1 VSRAAHNA
9 NVPQQSALPGRKA
22 HHISLRMT
30 AAAAPAE
37 VSPNARQI
45 AARRSI
51 AIWLFAVAGLIALM
65 VVVGGL
71 TRLTDSGLS
80 ITSWKPIHGALPP
93 LSVAEWQEEFDA
105 YRQIPQYQQI
115 NKGMSLDE
123 FKAIFW
129 WEWSHRNLGRLIGF
143 AFLVPFLIFLARGQ
157 IERAL
162 IPRLLAL
169 FVLGGLQGALGW
181 FMVASGLTERV
192 SVSQYRLVAHLG
204 LALVIYAA
212 IVWTALPL
220 WRGQWPMRTAPHRLS
235 GAAAAVL
242 ALVFFQILLGGF
254 VAGLDAGF
262 TYNTWP
268 LMDGAFVPEGAYA
281 TAPFW
286 LAPFEDVTTVQ
297 FNHRIVAYVLSAAVV
312 ALWVAGR
319 RQGLAGSAA
328 TTANV
333 LLAVLAFQVL
343 IGIWTLLA
351 VVPIWLGALH
361 QFGAVA
367 LLTAAVVHLFA
378 LRSAPPYAA
387 KA

>member
-1 VSRAAHNA
+1 
-9 NVPQQSALPGRKA
+9 VPQRAALPGDHAR
-22 HHISLRMT
+22 HISLVMVATIFAET
-30 AAAAPAE
+30 AP
-37 VSPNARQI
+37 SARQV

-51 AIWLFAVAGLIALM
+51 ALWLFAVAGLIAVM

-93 LSVAEWQEEFDA
+93 LSAAEWQEEFDA

-115 NKGMSLDE
+115 NKGMSLDA

-143 AFLVPFLIFLARGQ
+143 AFLVPFLFFLVRGQ
-157 IERAL
+157 VERSL
-162 IPRLLAL
+162 VPRLLLL

-181 FMVASGLTERV
+181 FMVASGLTERT

-204 LALVIYAA
+204 LALVIYGA
-212 IVWTALPL
+212 ILWSALPL
-220 WRGQWPMRTAPHRLS
+220 WRGQWPMR
-235 GAAAAVL
+235 AAEHPLLRPALAVL

-254 VAGLDAGF
+254 VAGLDAGL

-281 TAPFW
+281 YAPFW

-297 FNHRIVAYVLSAAVV
+297 FNHRIVAYLLSAAVA
-312 ALWVAGR
+312 ALWFAGR
-319 RQGLAGSAA
+319 RYRLGGFAAA
-328 TTANV
+328 TSNV
-333 LLAVLAFQVL
+333 LLGVLLAQVL
-343 IGIWTLLA
+343 IGIWTLLE

-361 QFGAVA
+361 QAGAVA
-367 LLTAAVVHLFA
+367 LLTAAIVHVFA
-378 LRSAPPYAA
+378 LSAQR
-387 KA
+387 

>member
-1 VSRAAHNA
+1 MTTVSLPDAA
-9 NVPQQSALPGRKA
+9 
-22 HHISLRMT
+22 
-30 AAAAPAE
+30 
-37 VSPNARQI
+37 SPTPRQI
-45 AARRSI
+45 AARKHI

-93 LSVAEWQEEFDA
+93 LSDAGWQAEFDA
-105 YRQIPQYQQI
+105 YKQIPQYQLL

-123 FKAIFW
+123 FKTIFW

-143 AFLVPFLIFLARGQ
+143 AFLLPFLVFVARGL

-162 IPRLLAL
+162 IPRLVVL

-204 LALVIYAA
+204 LALIIYGA

-220 WRGQWPMRTAPHRLS
+220 WRGAWPLRK
-235 GAAAAVL
+235 AAHPLFPAAVAVAGL
-242 ALVFFQILLGGF
+242 TFVQILLGGF
-254 VAGLDAGF
+254 VAGLDAGL

-268 LMDGAFVPEGAYA
+268 LMDGKFVPDGAY
-281 TAPFW
+281 TSW
-286 LAPFEDVTTVQ
+286 LAPFEDVATVQ
-297 FNHRIVAYVLSAAVV
+297 FNHRLVAYVLTAGVLGVWIS
-312 ALWVAGR
+312 GR
-319 RQGLAGSAA
+319 RQGLSRFAA
-328 TTANV
+328 VTSHG
-333 LLAVLAFQVL
+333 LLSILVFQVV
-343 IGIWTLLA
+343 IGIWTL
-351 VVPIWLGALH
+351 VEGVPIGLAALH

-367 LLTAAVVHLFA
+367 LLTAGLVHAFA
-378 LRSAPPYAA
+378 LAIERS
-387 KA
+387 K

>member
-1 VSRAAHNA
+1 MGLPV
-9 NVPQQSALPGRKA
+9 QAL

-30 AAAAPAE
+30 ATWFANSTPT
-37 VSPNARQI
+37 PRQI

-51 AIWLFAVAGLIALM
+51 AWWLFGVAGLIALM

-93 LSVAEWQEEFDA
+93 LSDAEWQEEFDA
-105 YRQIPQYQQI
+105 YKQIPQYEQT

-123 FKAIFW
+123 FKGIFW

-143 AFLVPFLIFLARGQ
+143 AFLVPFLVFLARGQ
-157 IERAL
+157 VERAL

-181 FMVASGLTERV
+181 FMVASGLTERI

-220 WRGQWPMRTAPHRLS
+220 WREQWPMKGAAHRLF
-235 GAAAAVL
+235 GAAVAAL
-242 ALVFFQILLGGF
+242 GLVFFQILLGGF
-254 VAGLDAGF
+254 VAGLDAGLI
-262 TYNTWP
+262 YNTWP
-268 LMDGAFVPEGAYA
+268 LMDGAFVPEAAYA
-281 TAPFW
+281 YVPFW

-297 FNHRIVAYVLSAAVV
+297 FNHRIVAYVLTAAVV

-319 RQGLAGSAA
+319 RQKLAGFAA
-328 TTANV
+328 LTANI
-333 LLAVLAFQVL
+333 LLAALAFQVL
-343 IGIWTLLA
+343 AGIWTLLEA
-351 VVPIWLGALH
+351 VPIWLGALH
-361 QFGAVA
+361 QAGAVA
-367 LLTAAVVHLFA
+367 LLTAALLHVFA
-378 LRSAPPYAA
+378 LRNGAP
-387 KA
+387 

>member
-1 VSRAAHNA
+1 MLL
-9 NVPQQSALPGRKA
+9 QAL
-22 HHISLRMT
+22 HHISLRMI
-30 AAAAPAE
+30 AASFANS
-37 VSPNARQI
+37 SPTPHQV

-51 AIWLFAVAGLIALM
+51 AWWLFAVAGLIALM

-93 LSVAEWQEEFDA
+93 LSDAEWQEEFGA
-105 YRQIPQYQQI
+105 YKQIPQYQQT

-123 FKAIFW
+123 FKDIFW

-143 AFLVPFLIFLARGQ
+143 AYLVPFLFFLVRGQ

-212 IVWTALPL
+212 IVWTALAL
-220 WRGQWPMRTAPHRLS
+220 WRREWPMKTTAHLLS
-235 GAAAAVL
+235 RAAVAVL
-242 ALVFFQILLGGF
+242 ALVFLQILLGGF
-254 VAGLDAGF
+254 VAGLDAGLI
-262 TYNTWP
+262 YNTWP
-268 LMDGAFVPEGAYA
+268 LMDGAFVPEAAYA
-281 TAPFW
+281 YVPFW

-297 FNHRIVAYVLSAAVV
+297 FNHRIVAYVLTVAVV

-319 RQGLAGSAA
+319 RQRLAGFAA
-328 TTANV
+328 LTANV

-343 IGIWTLLA
+343 AGIWTLLEA
-351 VVPIWLGALH
+351 VPVWLGALH
-361 QFGAVA
+361 QAGAVA
-367 LLTAAVVHLFA
+367 LLTAALVHVFA
-378 LRSAPPYAA
+378 LRSAVPYAS

>member
-1 VSRAAHNA
+1 
-9 NVPQQSALPGRKA
+9 
-22 HHISLRMT
+22 MT
-30 AAAAPAE
+30 STP
-37 VSPNARQI
+37 RQI
-45 AARRSI
+45 ASRRTL
-51 AIWLFAVAGLIALM
+51 ALWLFAVCGLIAIM

-93 LSVAEWQEEFDA
+93 LSDAEWQEEFDA
-105 YRQIPQYQQI
+105 YRQIPQYQLV

-162 IPRLLAL
+162 IPRLAVL

-181 FMVASGLTERV
+181 FMVASGLTERT

-212 IVWTALPL
+212 ILWTALPL
-220 WRGQWPMRTAPHRLS
+220 WRSEWPLRTVQHPLFR
-235 GAAAAVL
+235 AALAVL
-242 ALVFFQILLGGF
+242 ALILFQILLGGF
-254 VAGLDAGF
+254 VAGLDAGL

-268 LMDGAFVPEGAYA
+268 LMDGKFIPDGAYA
-281 TAPFW
+281 YAPFW

-297 FNHRIVAYVLSAAVV
+297 FNHRIVAYILTAGVI
-312 ALWVAGR
+312 ALWIAGR
-319 RQGLAGSAA
+319 RQGISGFAA
-328 TTANV
+328 VTSNA
-333 LLAVLAFQVL
+333 LLGVLAFQVL
-343 IGIWTLLA
+343 IGIWTLLE
-351 VVPIWLGALH
+351 VVPIWLAALH

-367 LLTAAVVHLFA
+367 ILTAGVVHVFA
-378 LRSAPPYAA
+378 LRAAPLPT
-387 KA
+387 KPM